1 MQNFIDAYSWINVR
15 FLLQG
20 LWITIE
26 ISVASIVISFI
37 VGTLLGIIRY
47 AKIKY
52 VSAIVGFIID
62 IIRNLPLLLII
73 FFTYFGLPNIG
84 IKPEIIPAAIMAMS
98 IFESAMV
105 AEIVRSGINSID
117 KGQTEGALANGLT
130 RWQALRIIVLPQAIK
145 NMTPALVSQF
155 ISLVKDIYH
164 IEKGVRVHFAGQGH
178 LTGDHHRP
186 AGTDVPRPDYLRAEH
201 QLHHSNVR
209 CPGSALLYCLLLPV
223 AAGRLPAP
231 THCLRSFKHEITIS
245 R

>member
-1 MQNFIDAYSWINVR
+1 MQNFIDAYSWINIR

-20 LWITIE
+20 LWVTIE

-37 VGTLLGIIRY
+37 VGTLLGIVRY
-47 AKIKY
+47 EQIKY

-73 FFTYFGLPNIG
+73 FFTYLGLPNIG

-155 ISLVKDIYH
+155 ISLVKDTSLATIIVLPELMYHAQIIY
-164 IEKGVRVHFAGQGH
+164 GQNTNYIIPMFVA
-178 LTGDHHRP
+178 L
-186 AGTDVPRPDYLRAEH
+186 AVLYFIVCYSLSLLADYLHRHLA
-201 QLHHSNVR
+201 
-209 CPGSALLYCLLLPV
+209 
-223 AAGRLPAP
+223 
-231 THCLRSFKHEITIS
+231 
-245 R
+245 